1 MSNKLKDYFFLIY
14 LEDFAD
20 KDNEY
25 EIKFKT
31 EVNPP
36 SCIYKKKIEKGK
48 EQQDEI

>member
-1 MSNKLKDYFFLIY
+1 MSNKFKDYFFLIY

-31 EVNPP
+31 EVNPLYAF
-36 SCIYKKKIEKGK
+36 IKRK
-48 EQQDEI
+48 

>member
-25 EIKFKT
+25 ELNLKQKLILHHAFIKRK
-31 EVNPP
+31 
-36 SCIYKKKIEKGK
+36 
-48 EQQDEI
+48 